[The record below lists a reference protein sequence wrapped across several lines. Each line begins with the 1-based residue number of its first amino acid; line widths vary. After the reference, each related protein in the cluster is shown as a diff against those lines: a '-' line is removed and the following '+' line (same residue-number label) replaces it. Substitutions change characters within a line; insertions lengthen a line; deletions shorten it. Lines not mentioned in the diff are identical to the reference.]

1 MFKRPIRDR
10 NRVLERN
17 SRVFFENNIPQNWT
31 LTVPSEDYG
40 VDLIINVFE
49 GKHPAYDFDVQLKA
63 SEKSIIGDFEKAT
76 LKIST
81 YNYLISRLHVV
92 MLIKYC
98 EEEREGYWILMS
110 DIPKPEQNQKT
121 FTVNISKQN
130 KITEIDWETVKSYIK
145 EVVDYKLCAGEE
157 IRKKIKQRNG

>member
-1 MFKRPIRDR
+1 MFKKPIRDR

-31 LTVPSEDYG
+31 LTIPSEDYG

-49 GKHPAYDFDVQLKA
+49 NQHPVYDFDVQLKA
-63 SEKSIIGDFEKAT
+63 SEKSVKGDFEKVK

-81 YNYLISRLHVV
+81 YNYLKSRLHVV

-98 EEEREGYWILMS
+98 EEEQEGYWILMS
-110 DIPKPEQNQKT
+110 KIPTPNQNHKT
-121 FTVNISKQN
+121 FTINIPKNN

-145 EVVDYKLCAGEE
+145 EIVDFKLCAGEE
-157 IRKKIKQRNG
+157 INVKIKQRRG

>member
-1 MFKRPIRDR
+1 MLKRPIRDR

-49 GKHPAYDFDVQLKA
+49 DQHPAYDFDVQLKA
-63 SEKSIIGDFEKAT
+63 SEKSIGGNFEKAI

-81 YNYLISRLHVV
+81 YNYLINRLHVV

-98 EEEREGYWILMS
+98 EEEKEAYWILMS
-110 DIPKPEQNQKT
+110 HIPVPNQNQKT
-121 FTVNISKQN
+121 FTVNIPKSN
-130 KITEIDWETVKSYIK
+130 KITELDWETVKAYIK
-145 EVVDYKLCAGEE
+145 EVVDYKLCAGEQ
-157 IRKKIKQRNG
+157 IKKIIKQRNG